1 MIHNGAR
8 SLYRTQEIHKVCLGA
23 SVSGAQSAALQA
35 PPSMGFSTQE
45 YWSESL
51 CPPPRDLSDTESKPT
66 SPALAGRCFTT
77 EPSGKPP
84 RNEHQPLKI
93 HAWPKLDQST
103 SLRKFWAK
111 TCKTGN
117 WTGKLSGQ
125 LTWKICLRMPYLNL
139 HTVQKTQQSPRKLR
153 ARRKPT
159 GRGGR
164 AAAAGEKQR
173 GAPFSTAPWCFHPG
187 CHVILLCL
195 FLLDPQVALYL
206 TASFSCWSSVS
217 FKDFSVILN

>member
-1 MIHNGAR
+1 MSPQRTLPTSAARPCLSLFSCGLPHVTGACFAAHLVGVIDSNNHKEIMIHNGAR

-93 HAWPKLDQST
+93 HA
-103 SLRKFWAK
+103 
-111 TCKTGN
+111 
-117 WTGKLSGQ
+117 
-125 LTWKICLRMPYLNL
+125 
-139 HTVQKTQQSPRKLR
+139 
-153 ARRKPT
+153 
-159 GRGGR
+159 
-164 AAAAGEKQR
+164 
-173 GAPFSTAPWCFHPG
+173 
-187 CHVILLCL
+187 
-195 FLLDPQVALYL
+195 
-206 TASFSCWSSVS
+206 
-217 FKDFSVILN
+217 